1 MTIMGGFMTTRIGI
15 NGFGRIGRQ
24 VLRIVRESYQE
35 KLEVTA
41 VSSRRKPSLLAHLF
55 KYDSTYGRYGG
66 TVDSSEDSIIVDGKP
81 VRVLPALEPN
91 QIPWADCGVDLVVEA
106 TGSYRDA
113 AKVAGHLEHGAKK
126 VIITAPGRGVDLNI
140 CFGINQDQYD
150 PATSRIISAASCTTN
165 CLCPVVKV
173 LLDNFGIRR
182 GFLTTV
188 HSYTNDQMILDKS
201 HADLR
206 RARAAAINIIP
217 TTTGAARA
225 VADVLPEVKGRIDG
239 IALRVPTAAV
249 SIVDFVADV
258 ERDRVSVDE
267 VNQALQAAAQ
277 GDLKGILEFC
287 DEELVSTDFIGS
299 TASAI
304 VDGPST
310 AVIDNNMVKVL
321 AWYDNE
327 WGYSCRIVDLAAYI
341 AERGL

>member
-1 MTIMGGFMTTRIGI
+1 MTTRIGL

-24 VLRIVRESYQE
+24 VLRIVGQSNQE
-35 KLEVTA
+35 KLEVVA

-55 KYDSTYGRYGG
+55 KYDSTYGRYSG
-66 TVDSSEDSIIVDGKP
+66 TVESTEDSIVVDGKP
-81 VRVLPALEPN
+81 IKILPALEPS
-91 QIPWADCGVDLVVEA
+91 QMPWGDCGVDLVVEA

-126 VIITAPGRGVDLNI
+126 VIITAPGRGVDI
-140 CFGINQDQYD
+140 SIVFGVNEGQYN
-150 PATSRIISAASCTTN
+150 PATHKIISAASCTTN

-188 HSYTNDQMILDKS
+188 HGYTNDQVILDKS

-225 VADVLPEVKGRIDG
+225 VADVLPEVKGKIDG
-239 IALRVPTAAV
+239 IALRVPVVTG

-258 ERDRVSVDE
+258 EKEKVSVEE
-267 VNQALQAAAQ
+267 VNQALRTAAE
-277 GDLKGILEFC
+277 GYLKGILEFC

-310 AVIDNNMVKVL
+310 AVIDGNMVKVL

-327 WGYSCRIVDLAAYI
+327 WGYSCRVVDLAAYM
-341 AERGL
+341 AEKGL

>member
-1 MTIMGGFMTTRIGI
+1 MTTRIGL
-15 NGFGRIGRQ
+15 NGFGRIGQQ
-24 VLRIVRESYQE
+24 VLRIVGQSNQE
-35 KLEVTA
+35 KLEVVA

-55 KYDSTYGRYGG
+55 KYDSTYGRYSG
-66 TVDSSEDSIIVDGKP
+66 TVESTEDSIVVDGKP
-81 VRVLPALEPN
+81 IKILPALEPS
-91 QIPWADCGVDLVVEA
+91 QMPWGDCGVDLVVEA

-126 VIITAPGRGVDLNI
+126 VIITAPGRGVDI
-140 CFGINQDQYD
+140 SIVFGVNEGQYN
-150 PATSRIISAASCTTN
+150 PATHKIISAASCTTN

-188 HSYTNDQMILDKS
+188 HGYTNDQVILDKS

-225 VADVLPEVKGRIDG
+225 VADVLPEVKGKIDG
-239 IALRVPTAAV
+239 IALRVPVVTG

-258 ERDRVSVDE
+258 EKEKVSVEE
-267 VNQALQAAAQ
+267 VNQALRTAAE
-277 GDLKGILEFC
+277 GYLKGILEFC

-310 AVIDNNMVKVL
+310 AVIDGNMVKVL

-327 WGYSCRIVDLAAYI
+327 WGYSCRVVDLAAYM
-341 AERGL
+341 AEKGL

>member
-1 MTIMGGFMTTRIGI
+1 MTTRIGI

-24 VLRIVRESYQE
+24 VLRIVQQQSYKQ
-35 KLEVTA
+35 KLEVVA
-41 VSSRRKPSLLAHLF
+41 VSSRRKTDLLAHLF
-55 KYDSTYGRYGG
+55 KYDSTYGRYSG
-66 TVDSSEDSIIVDGKP
+66 TVESTEDSIVVDGKP
-81 VRVLPALEPN
+81 VKVLPALEPS
-91 QIPWADCGVDLVVEA
+91 QIPWGDCDVELVVEA
-106 TGSYRDA
+106 TGIYRDA

-140 CFGINQDQYD
+140 CFGINEGQYN
-150 PATSRIISAASCTTN
+150 PATHKIISAASCTTN

-188 HSYTNDQMILDKS
+188 HAYTNDQVILDKS

-225 VADVLPEVKGRIDG
+225 VADVLPEVKGKIDG
-239 IALRVPTAAV
+239 IALRVPTVTV

-258 ERDRVSVDE
+258 EREKVSVEE
-267 VNQALQAAAQ
+267 VNQALQTAAH

-299 TASAI
+299 TASSI

-327 WGYSCRIVDLAAYI
+327 WGYSCRVVDLAAYM
-341 AERGL
+341 AEKGL

>member
-1 MTIMGGFMTTRIGI
+1 MTMRIGI

-24 VLRIVRESYQE
+24 VLRIVQQQSYQG
-35 KLEVTA
+35 KLEVVA
-41 VSSRRKPSLLAHLF
+41 VSSRRKTNLLAHLF
-55 KYDSTYGRYGG
+55 KYDSTYGRYSG
-66 TVDSSEDSIIVDGKP
+66 TVESTEDSIVVDGKP
-81 VRVLPALEPN
+81 IKVLPALEPS
-91 QIPWADCGVDLVVEA
+91 QMPWGDCGVELVVEA

-113 AKVAGHLEHGAKK
+113 AEVAGHLDHGANK

-140 CFGINQDQYD
+140 CFGINEGQYN
-150 PATSRIISAASCTTN
+150 PAIHSIISAASCTTN

-188 HSYTNDQMILDKS
+188 HAYTNDQVILDKS

-225 VADVLPEVKGRIDG
+225 VADVLPEVKGKIDG
-239 IALRVPTAAV
+239 IALRVPTV
-249 SIVDFVADV
+249 TGSIIDFVADV
-258 ERDRVSVDE
+258 EREKVSVEE
-267 VNQALQAAAQ
+267 VNQALRTAAE
-277 GDLKGILEFC
+277 GYLKGILEFC

-299 TASAI
+299 NASGI

-327 WGYSCRIVDLAAYI
+327 WGYSCRVADLAAYM
-341 AERGL
+341 AEKGL

>member
-1 MTIMGGFMTTRIGI
+1 MTTRIGI

-24 VLRIVRESYQE
+24 ILRIVQQQSYKQ
-35 KLEVTA
+35 KLEVVA
-41 VSSRRKPSLLAHLF
+41 VSSRRKTDLLAHLF
-55 KYDSTYGRYGG
+55 KYDSTYGRYSG
-66 TVDSSEDSIIVDGKP
+66 TVESTEDSIVVDGKP
-81 VRVLPALEPN
+81 VKVLPSLEPS
-91 QIPWADCGVDLVVEA
+91 QIPWGDCDVELVVEA
-106 TGSYRDA
+106 TGIYRDA

-140 CFGINQDQYD
+140 CFGINEGQYN
-150 PATSRIISAASCTTN
+150 PATHKIISAASCTTN

-188 HSYTNDQMILDKS
+188 HAYTNDQVILDKS

-225 VADVLPEVKGRIDG
+225 VADVLPEVKGKIDG
-239 IALRVPTAAV
+239 IALRVPTVTV

-258 ERDRVSVDE
+258 EREKVSVEE
-267 VNQALQAAAQ
+267 VNQALQTAAH
-277 GDLKGILEFC
+277 GGLKGILEFC

-299 TASAI
+299 TASSI

-327 WGYSCRIVDLAAYI
+327 WGYSCRVVDLAAYM
-341 AERGL
+341 AEKGL

>member
-1 MTIMGGFMTTRIGI
+1 MTTRIGI

-24 VLRIVRESYQE
+24 ILRIVQQQSYKQ
-35 KLEVTA
+35 KLEVVA
-41 VSSRRKPSLLAHLF
+41 VSSRRKTDLLAHLF
-55 KYDSTYGRYGG
+55 KYDSTYGRYSG
-66 TVDSSEDSIIVDGKP
+66 TVESTEDSIVVDGKP
-81 VRVLPALEPN
+81 VKVLPALEPS
-91 QIPWADCGVDLVVEA
+91 QIPWGDCDVELVVEA
-106 TGSYRDA
+106 TGIYRDA

-140 CFGINQDQYD
+140 CFGINEGQYN
-150 PATSRIISAASCTTN
+150 PATHKIISAASCTTN

-188 HSYTNDQMILDKS
+188 HAYTNDQVILDKS

-225 VADVLPEVKGRIDG
+225 VADVLPEVKGKIDG
-239 IALRVPTAAV
+239 IALRVPTVTV

-258 ERDRVSVDE
+258 EREKVSVEE
-267 VNQALQAAAQ
+267 VNQALQTAAH

-299 TASAI
+299 TASSI
-304 VDGPST
+304 IDGPST

-327 WGYSCRIVDLAAYI
+327 WGYSCRVVDLAAYM
-341 AERGL
+341 AEKGL

>member
-1 MTIMGGFMTTRIGI
+1 MRIGI

-24 VLRIVRESYQE
+24 VLRIVQQQSYQG
-35 KLEVTA
+35 KLEVVA
-41 VSSRRKPSLLAHLF
+41 VSSRRKTNLLAHLF
-55 KYDSTYGRYGG
+55 KYDSTYGRYSG
-66 TVDSSEDSIIVDGKP
+66 TVESTEDSIVVDGKP
-81 VRVLPALEPN
+81 IKVLPALEPS
-91 QIPWADCGVDLVVEA
+91 QMPWGDCGVELVVEA

-113 AKVAGHLEHGAKK
+113 AEVAGHLEHGAKK

-140 CFGINQDQYD
+140 CFGINEGQYN
-150 PATSRIISAASCTTN
+150 PAIHSIISAASCTTN

-188 HSYTNDQMILDKS
+188 HAYTNDQVILDKS

-225 VADVLPEVKGRIDG
+225 VADVLPEVKGKIDG
-239 IALRVPTAAV
+239 IALRVPTV
-249 SIVDFVADV
+249 TGSIIDFVADV
-258 ERDRVSVDE
+258 EREKVSVEE
-267 VNQALQAAAQ
+267 VNQALRTAAE
-277 GDLKGILEFC
+277 GYLKGILEFC

-299 TASAI
+299 NASGI

-327 WGYSCRIVDLAAYI
+327 WGYSCRVADLAAYM
-341 AERGL
+341 AEKGL

>member
-1 MTIMGGFMTTRIGI
+1 MTTRIGL
-15 NGFGRIGRQ
+15 NGFGRIGQQ
-24 VLRIVRESYQE
+24 VLRIVGQSNQE
-35 KLEVTA
+35 KLEVVA

-55 KYDSTYGRYGG
+55 KYDSTYGRYSG
-66 TVDSSEDSIIVDGKP
+66 TVERTEDSIVVDGKP
-81 VRVLPALEPN
+81 IKILPALEPS
-91 QIPWADCGVDLVVEA
+91 QMPWGDCGVDLVVEA

-126 VIITAPGRGVDLNI
+126 VIITAPGRGVDI
-140 CFGINQDQYD
+140 SIVFGVNEGQYN
-150 PATSRIISAASCTTN
+150 PATHKIISAASCTTN

-188 HSYTNDQMILDKS
+188 HGYTNDQVILDKS

-225 VADVLPEVKGRIDG
+225 VADVLPEVKGKIDG
-239 IALRVPTAAV
+239 IALRVPVVTG

-258 ERDRVSVDE
+258 EKEKVSVEE
-267 VNQALQAAAQ
+267 VNQALRTAAE
-277 GDLKGILEFC
+277 GYLKGILEFC

-310 AVIDNNMVKVL
+310 AVIDGNMVKVL

-327 WGYSCRIVDLAAYI
+327 WGYSCRVVDLAAYM
-341 AERGL
+341 AEKGL

>member
-1 MTIMGGFMTTRIGI
+1 MTTRIGI

-24 VLRIVRESYQE
+24 VLRIVQQQSYQQ
-35 KLEVTA
+35 KLEVVA
-41 VSSRRKPSLLAHLF
+41 VSSRRKTNLLAHLF
-55 KYDSTYGRYGG
+55 KYDSTYGRYSG
-66 TVDSSEDSIIVDGKP
+66 TVESTEDSIVVDGKP
-81 VRVLPALEPN
+81 VKVLPALEPS
-91 QIPWADCGVDLVVEA
+91 QIPWGDCDVELVVEA
-106 TGSYRDA
+106 TGIYRDA

-140 CFGINQDQYD
+140 CFGINEGQYN
-150 PATSRIISAASCTTN
+150 PATHKIISAASCTTN

-188 HSYTNDQMILDKS
+188 HAYTNDQVILDKS
-201 HADLR
+201 HSDLR
-206 RARAAAINIIP
+206 RARAAAVNIIP

-225 VADVLPEVKGRIDG
+225 VADVLPEVKGKIDG
-239 IALRVPTAAV
+239 IALRVPTVTV

-258 ERDRVSVDE
+258 EREKVSVEE
-267 VNQALQAAAQ
+267 VNQALQTAAH

-299 TASAI
+299 TASGI

-310 AVIDNNMVKVL
+310 AVVDNNMVKVL

-327 WGYSCRIVDLAAYI
+327 WGYSCRVVDLAAYM
-341 AERGL
+341 AEKGL

>member
-1 MTIMGGFMTTRIGI
+1 MTTRIGI

-24 VLRIVRESYQE
+24 ILRIVQQQSYKQ
-35 KLEVTA
+35 KLEVVA
-41 VSSRRKPSLLAHLF
+41 VSSRRKTDLLAHLF
-55 KYDSTYGRYGG
+55 KYDSTYGRYSG
-66 TVDSSEDSIIVDGKP
+66 TVESTEDSIVVDGKP
-81 VRVLPALEPN
+81 VKVLPALEPS
-91 QIPWADCGVDLVVEA
+91 QIPWGDCDVELVVEA
-106 TGSYRDA
+106 TGIYRDA

-140 CFGINQDQYD
+140 CFGINEGQYN
-150 PATSRIISAASCTTN
+150 PATHKIISAASCTTN

-188 HSYTNDQMILDKS
+188 HAYTNDQVILDKS

-225 VADVLPEVKGRIDG
+225 VADVLPEVKGKIDG
-239 IALRVPTAAV
+239 IALRVPTVTV

-258 ERDRVSVDE
+258 EREKVSVEE
-267 VNQALQAAAQ
+267 VNQALQTAAH

-299 TASAI
+299 TASSI

-327 WGYSCRIVDLAAYI
+327 WGYSCRVVDLAAYM
-341 AERGL
+341 AEKGL